1 MIKANNLQSFFTRL
15 SLYAD
20 QLLGS
25 DVVPIVR
32 RVRARVTAAHSL
44 CRLSAIFG
52 RAPKQHATA
61 LVRVSLLSVLA
72 DGFVLGLFDRQHY

>member
-1 MIKANNLQSFFTRL
+1 MIEANNLQSFFTRL

-20 QLLGS
+20 QLLWS
-25 DVVPIVR
+25 DVVPVVR
-32 RVRARVTAAHSL
+32 RVGARIAAAHGL
-44 CRLSAIFG
+44 CRLAAIFA